1 MFHKLLKSTAL
12 LAVAFMGFLSC
23 DKMPQEQKVPERPEK
38 TPGKYIYVQGRELL
52 LPDKSRFEM
61 RGVNLAGWL
70 SPDGRVIGLDSSIS
84 EREITSLLFQIA
96 GPGKTAA
103 FWSSYKAN
111 FVTKADIEFIASC
124 GANTVRVPFDWRLFS
139 DRDFMGL
146 TVSQDG
152 FAILDNLFTWCNET
166 GLYVIL
172 TMQSAPGGQSGDESD
187 NGFAYPFLM
196 DSREAQTE
204 FANVWKKIAEH
215 FKNEK
220 RLLGYEL
227 MDAPVYD
234 CTQFQSL
241 GTKVEALSR
250 KAVKSIRSV
259 DANHTIIL
267 DGIHSGTDFSCYE
280 DFEFDDNILYAGK
293 ASSPDVL
300 SGFLH
305 FREYSTGL
313 PLLVVETSVPASQTA
328 DVRIEMDRNGFG
340 YAFSPYKSSNG
351 SNAFLTVP
359 EVAGWSKVKS
369 LSDAPRNSIDEIH
382 ALKFS
387 LGEISS
393 ALDAFV
399 DACRIENCQKNQSFI
414 KSTGFTEA
422 I

>member
-84 EREITSLLFQIA
+84 EREITSLLLQIA

-204 FANVWKKIAEH
+204 FANV
-215 FKNEK
+215 
-220 RLLGYEL
+220 
-227 MDAPVYD
+227 
-234 CTQFQSL
+234 
-241 GTKVEALSR
+241 
-250 KAVKSIRSV
+250 
-259 DANHTIIL
+259 
-267 DGIHSGTDFSCYE
+267 
-280 DFEFDDNILYAGK
+280 
-293 ASSPDVL
+293 
-300 SGFLH
+300 
-305 FREYSTGL
+305 
-313 PLLVVETSVPASQTA
+313 
-328 DVRIEMDRNGFG
+328 
-340 YAFSPYKSSNG
+340 
-351 SNAFLTVP
+351 
-359 EVAGWSKVKS
+359 
-369 LSDAPRNSIDEIH
+369 
-382 ALKFS
+382 
-387 LGEISS
+387 
-393 ALDAFV
+393 
-399 DACRIENCQKNQSFI
+399 
-414 KSTGFTEA
+414 
-422 I
+422 